1 MAHDEENSFDSY
13 QKDMF
18 DNPPKGPVGVH
29 RGNTPLAKRVIPYA
43 IVLVVAVLAGLLV
56 YGVYSGDLS
65 KVFSA
70 HETTQ
75 QQTVTPKKTVKKK
88 TTTKNDAKSDT
99 KDQANK
105 GETAT
110 PQQQPAVTVNKGT
123 AVSVVNATRTS
134 GYAAQ
139 KAAVLQQAG
148 YTQVSAVNPAGDV
161 PSSSVVWYQNE
172 SDKATAQDV
181 ANLLGISSVQQQS
194 GASAPIEAVLL
205 N

>member
-1 MAHDEENSFDSY
+1 MAHDEENAFDSY
-13 QKDMF
+13 QKDAF

-43 IVLVVAVLAGLLV
+43 IVLLVAVLAGLLV

-65 KVFSA
+65 KVFSG
-70 HETTQ
+70 HQTTQ
-75 QQTVTPKKTVKKK
+75 QQTVTPKKKTVKKK
-88 TTTKNDAKSDT
+88 AATKDDTKSD
-99 KDQANK
+99 DQSNK
-105 GETAT
+105 NETT
-110 PQQQPAVTVNKGT
+110 QQPAATVNKGT
-123 AVSVVNATRTS
+123 AVTVVNATRTS

-161 PSSSVVWYQNE
+161 PSSSVVWYQND

-194 GASAPIEAVLL
+194 GASSPVEAILL